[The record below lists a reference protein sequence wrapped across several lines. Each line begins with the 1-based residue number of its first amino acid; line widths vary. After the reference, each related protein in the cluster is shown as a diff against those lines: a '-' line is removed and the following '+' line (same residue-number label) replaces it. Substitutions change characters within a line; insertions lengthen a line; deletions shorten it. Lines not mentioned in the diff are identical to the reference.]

1 MNIAGQE
8 GSLNNNRRWCVVA
21 MMIFRSGSDGMYCQ
35 RVTRRFPPTNL
46 LIGIKLL
53 LSYYCAGRQV
63 LATNSH
69 HYSSVTRAAR
79 QYLAAIISRLHC
91 HDLPQFWCHAR
102 IGWVLC
108 KVKTFNR
115 YTWIFPPF
123 IAKMRAGL
131 KVCKSREPRTGLKH
145 VIILSCVICNDNQE
159 ASKEITSFT

>member
-1 MNIAGQE
+1 MWDVDNNIIWAPEALLPNGQLLERISLRIKIRAKWKNNGIYHMNIVGQG

-21 MMIFRSGSDGMYCQ
+21 RMIFRSGSDGMYCQ

-53 LSYYCAGRQV
+53 LSCYCAGRQV
-63 LATNSH
+63 PATNSH

-115 YTWIFPPF
+115 
-123 IAKMRAGL
+123 
-131 KVCKSREPRTGLKH
+131 
-145 VIILSCVICNDNQE
+145 
-159 ASKEITSFT
+159 